1 MSQTQF
7 IQLTPIVSWPR
18 EVRVGEVYA
27 VTADL
32 KAARGQADWPYPEE
46 EFEVTCMLDGLP
58 FLETTLVGSSAL
70 LLHRFGGTYRPV
82 EFTIRALEEP
92 PRGYRPSLSLSFV
105 NSGGTTLETAFLSV
119 TIATRR
125 EVVVRESSP
134 PARPQPDALTR
145 ELAPPPGVNLR
156 SGGADVSV
164 YAGHADAV
172 ELCLFDPGDRA
183 GTSERRVPLLERA
196 HGWWF
201 GFVPDMQAGQRYGL
215 RAHGDWHPDQGLR
228 HNPAKLLLDPYAK
241 ALEGKVRWGPEVYGH
256 VVDKGW
262 HGDGE
267 LLSDLDSRANVPRS
281 VVIDNYFDWK
291 DDRPPRHAPSELVIY
306 EAHVRNQTMLHPG
319 VPAEQRGTYAG
330 LAHPASVAHL
340 TNLGVTAVELLPIH
354 AFTHEPHLVRRG
366 LTNHW
371 GYNTLGFF
379 APHAP
384 YAAASDPQGVVDE
397 FKGMVKLLHREGIEV
412 ILDVVYNHT
421 AEQDRT
427 GAMLSWRGLDQR
439 AYYRLDERGRDIDVT
454 GCGNT
459 LDLRHPVVCRMVLDS
474 LRYWV
479 QEYHVDGFRF
489 DLAVALSRGRGDDFD
504 PDHPFLVAL
513 RTDPVLSSVK
523 LIAEPFD
530 VGSNGWRTGQFPPP
544 FMEWN
549 DRYRDSVRRFW
560 VGDVRSAPQ
569 DRPTDG
575 LQDLATRLAGSRD
588 LFGNRDRGPT
598 ASVNYVTAHVGFTT
612 ADLVAYDH
620 KHNEANGEDNH
631 DGTNDNLSWNHG
643 VEGPTDDPQVL
654 AARTLAIRNLLGT
667 LLLSTGVPM
676 INAGD
681 ELGRSQ
687 GGNNNPYCQ
696 DNSTSWINWD
706 LEPWQQELLATTSH
720 LIRVRQSLPTLRQR
734 VWALGRQV
742 HDDGTRDMEWYAADG
757 TPMGDRWTEGHRL
770 VQLYV
775 AGAGTGWD
783 SALLVVNGGTTDV
796 EVTLPAVPRVTT
808 YRLLWDS
815 VWERPRDG
823 GDAAP
828 LGPVTLSA
836 TSLRVYAASEGA

>member
-1 MSQTQF
+1 MSPWSHPTT
-7 IQLTPIVSWPR
+7 IPPGPMTRDLAPR
-18 EVRVGEVYA
+18 PGV
-27 VTADL
+27 
-32 KAARGQADWPYPEE
+32 
-46 EFEVTCMLDGLP
+46 
-58 FLETTLVGSSAL
+58 TLV
-70 LLHRFGGTYRPV
+70 
-82 EFTIRALEEP
+82 E
-92 PRGYRPSLSLSFV
+92 
-105 NSGGTTLETAFLSV
+105 
-119 TIATRR
+119 
-125 EVVVRESSP
+125 
-134 PARPQPDALTR
+134 
-145 ELAPPPGVNLR
+145 
-156 SGGADVSV
+156 GGADVAV

-172 ELCLFDPGDRA
+172 ELCLFDAGDKA
-183 GTSERRVPLLERA
+183 GTSERRIPLLERA

-201 GFVPDMQAGQRYGL
+201 AFVPGITAGQRYNF
-215 RAHGDWHPDQGLR
+215 RAHGAWSPDQGLR

-241 ALEGKVRWGPEVYGH
+241 AIEGKVRWGAEVYGH
-256 VVDKGW
+256 VVDVRW

-267 LLSDLDSRANVPRS
+267 LISDLDSRGHMPRG
-281 VVIDNYFDWK
+281 VVVDDRFDWEG
-291 DDRPPRHAPSELVIY
+291 DVAPNRSRSESVIY
-306 EAHVRNQTMLHPG
+306 EAHVRNQTALHPG
-319 VPAEQRGTYAG
+319 VPPELRGTYAG

-340 TNLGVTAVELLPIH
+340 TSLGVTAVELLPVH

-379 APHAP
+379 APHAA
-384 YAAASDPQGVVDE
+384 YAAAKDPQGAVDE
-397 FKGMVKLLHREGIEV
+397 LKGMVKLLHGEGIEV

-421 AEQDRT
+421 AEQGRT

-489 DLAVALSRGRGDDFD
+489 DLAVALGRGRGDDFD

-513 RTDPVLSSVK
+513 RTDPVLSAVK
-523 LIAEPFD
+523 LIAEPWD
-530 VGSNGWRTGQFPPP
+530 VGMHGWRTGQFPPP

-549 DRYRDSVRRFW
+549 DRYRDAVRRFW
-560 VGDVRSAPQ
+560 VGDVRSQ
-569 DRPTDG
+569 RHHRRGHG
-575 LQDLATRLAGSRD
+575 LQELATRLAGSRD
-588 LFGNRDRGPT
+588 LFGHRDRGPT
-598 ASVNYVTAHVGFTT
+598 ASINFVAAHDGFTT
-612 ADLVAYDH
+612 ADLVAYDT
-620 KHNEANGEDNH
+620 KHNEANGEDNR
-631 DGTNDNLSWNHG
+631 DGSDNNGSWNHG
-643 VEGPTDDPQVL
+643 TEGPSDDPQVI
-654 AARTLAIRNLLGT
+654 ADRTLAIRNLMGT

-696 DNSTSWINWD
+696 DNGTSWINWD
-706 LEPWQQELLATTSH
+706 LEPWQQDLLDTTSH
-720 LIRVRQSLPTLRQR
+720 LIRVRQALPVLRQR

-757 TPMGDRWTEGHRL
+757 TPMGDRWTQGSRL

-775 AGAGTGWD
+775 AGAWMGWD
-783 SALLVVNGGTTDV
+783 SALLVVNGGVEDV
-796 EVTLPAVPRVTT
+796 EVTLPEAPGVTT

-815 VWERPRDG
+815 TWSRPRDG
-823 GDAAP
+823 GDP
-828 LGPVTLSA
+828 VVPGPVTVGA
-836 TSLRVYAASEGA
+836 TSLRVYAASDVS

>member
-1 MSQTQF
+1 MSPWSHPTT
-7 IQLTPIVSWPR
+7 IPPGPMTRDLAPR
-18 EVRVGEVYA
+18 PGV
-27 VTADL
+27 
-32 KAARGQADWPYPEE
+32 
-46 EFEVTCMLDGLP
+46 
-58 FLETTLVGSSAL
+58 TLV
-70 LLHRFGGTYRPV
+70 
-82 EFTIRALEEP
+82 E
-92 PRGYRPSLSLSFV
+92 
-105 NSGGTTLETAFLSV
+105 
-119 TIATRR
+119 
-125 EVVVRESSP
+125 
-134 PARPQPDALTR
+134 
-145 ELAPPPGVNLR
+145 
-156 SGGADVSV
+156 GGADVAV

-172 ELCLFDPGDRA
+172 ELCLFDAGDKA
-183 GTSERRVPLLERA
+183 GTSERRIPLLERA

-201 GFVPDMQAGQRYGL
+201 AFVPGITAGQRYNF
-215 RAHGDWHPDQGLR
+215 RAHGAWSPDQGLR

-241 ALEGKVRWGPEVYGH
+241 AIEGKVRWGAEVYGH
-256 VVDKGW
+256 VVDVRW

-267 LLSDLDSRANVPRS
+267 LISDLDSRGHMPRG
-281 VVIDNYFDWK
+281 VVVDDRFDWEG
-291 DDRPPRHAPSELVIY
+291 DVAPNRSRSESVIY
-306 EAHVRNQTMLHPG
+306 EAHVRNQTALHPG
-319 VPAEQRGTYAG
+319 VPPELRGTYAG

-340 TNLGVTAVELLPIH
+340 TSLGVTAVELLPVH

-379 APHAP
+379 APHGA
-384 YAAASDPQGVVDE
+384 YAAAKDPQGAVDE
-397 FKGMVKLLHREGIEV
+397 LKGMVKLLHGEGIEV

-421 AEQDRT
+421 AEQGRT

-489 DLAVALSRGRGDDFD
+489 DLAVALGRGRGDDFD

-513 RTDPVLSSVK
+513 RTDPVLSAVK
-523 LIAEPFD
+523 LIAEPWD
-530 VGSNGWRTGQFPPP
+530 VGMHGWRTGQFPPP

-549 DRYRDSVRRFW
+549 DRYRDAVRRFW
-560 VGDVRSAPQ
+560 VGDVRSQ
-569 DRPTDG
+569 RHHRRGHG
-575 LQDLATRLAGSRD
+575 LQELATRLAGSRD
-588 LFGNRDRGPT
+588 LFGHRDRGPT
-598 ASVNYVTAHVGFTT
+598 ASINFVAAHDGFTT
-612 ADLVAYDH
+612 ADLVAYDT
-620 KHNEANGEDNH
+620 KHNEANGEDNR
-631 DGTNDNLSWNHG
+631 DGSDNNGSWNHG
-643 VEGPTDDPQVL
+643 TEGPSDDPQVI
-654 AARTLAIRNLLGT
+654 ADRTLAIRNLMGT

-696 DNSTSWINWD
+696 DNGTSWINWD
-706 LEPWQQELLATTSH
+706 LEPWQQDLLDTTSH
-720 LIRVRQSLPTLRQR
+720 LIRVRQALPVLRQR

-757 TPMGDRWTEGHRL
+757 TPMGDRWTQGSRL

-775 AGAGTGWD
+775 AGAWMGWD
-783 SALLVVNGGTTDV
+783 SALLVVNGGVEDV
-796 EVTLPAVPRVTT
+796 EVTLPEAPGVTT

-815 VWERPRDG
+815 TWSRPRDG
-823 GDAAP
+823 GDP
-828 LGPVTLSA
+828 VVPGPVTVGA
-836 TSLRVYAASEGA
+836 TSLRVYAASDVS

>member
-1 MSQTQF
+1 MSPWSHPTTVPPGPMTRD
-7 IQLTPIVSWPR
+7 LAPR
-18 EVRVGEVYA
+18 PGV
-27 VTADL
+27 
-32 KAARGQADWPYPEE
+32 
-46 EFEVTCMLDGLP
+46 
-58 FLETTLVGSSAL
+58 TLV
-70 LLHRFGGTYRPV
+70 
-82 EFTIRALEEP
+82 E
-92 PRGYRPSLSLSFV
+92 
-105 NSGGTTLETAFLSV
+105 
-119 TIATRR
+119 
-125 EVVVRESSP
+125 
-134 PARPQPDALTR
+134 
-145 ELAPPPGVNLR
+145 
-156 SGGADVSV
+156 GGADVAV

-172 ELCLFDPGDRA
+172 ELCLFDAGDKA
-183 GTSERRVPLLERA
+183 GTSERRIPLLERA

-201 GFVPDMQAGQRYGL
+201 AFVPGITAGQRYNF
-215 RAHGDWHPDQGLR
+215 RAHGAWSPDQGLR

-241 ALEGKVRWGPEVYGH
+241 AIEGKVRWGAEVYGH
-256 VVDKGW
+256 VVDVRW

-267 LLSDLDSRANVPRS
+267 LISELDSRGHMPRG
-281 VVIDNYFDWK
+281 VVVDDRFDWEG
-291 DDRPPRHAPSELVIY
+291 DVAPNRSRSESVIY
-306 EAHVRNQTMLHPG
+306 EAHVRNQTALHPG
-319 VPAEQRGTYAG
+319 VPPELRGTYAG

-340 TNLGVTAVELLPIH
+340 TSLGVTAVELLPVH

-379 APHAP
+379 APHGA
-384 YAAASDPQGVVDE
+384 YAAAKDPQGAVDE
-397 FKGMVKLLHREGIEV
+397 LKGMVKLLHREDIEV

-421 AEQDRT
+421 AEQGRT

-489 DLAVALSRGRGDDFD
+489 DLAVALGRGRGDDFD

-513 RTDPVLSSVK
+513 RTDPVLSAVK
-523 LIAEPFD
+523 LIAEPWD
-530 VGSNGWRTGQFPPP
+530 VGMHGWRTGQFPPP

-549 DRYRDSVRRFW
+549 DRYRDAVRRFW
-560 VGDVRSAPQ
+560 VGDVRSQ
-569 DRPTDG
+569 RHHRHGHG
-575 LQDLATRLAGSRD
+575 LQELATRLAGSRD
-588 LFGNRDRGPT
+588 LFGHRDRGPT
-598 ASVNYVTAHVGFTT
+598 ASINFVAAHDGFTT
-612 ADLVAYDH
+612 ADLVAYDT
-620 KHNEANGEDNH
+620 KHNEANGEDNR
-631 DGTNDNLSWNHG
+631 DGSDNNGSWNHG
-643 VEGPTDDPQVL
+643 TEGPSDDPQVI
-654 AARTLAIRNLLGT
+654 ADRTLAIRNLMGT

-696 DNSTSWINWD
+696 DNGTSWINWD
-706 LEPWQQELLATTSH
+706 LEPWQQDLLDTTSH
-720 LIRVRQSLPTLRQR
+720 LIRVRQALPVLRQR

-757 TPMGDRWTEGHRL
+757 TPMGDRWTQGGRL

-775 AGAGTGWD
+775 AGAWMGWD
-783 SALLVVNGGTTDV
+783 SALLVVNGGVEDV
-796 EVTLPAVPRVTT
+796 EVTLPEAPGVTT

-815 VWERPRDG
+815 TWSRPRDG
-823 GDAAP
+823 GDP
-828 LGPVTLSA
+828 VVPGPVTVGA
-836 TSLRVYAASEGA
+836 TSLRVYAASDVS